1 MTASF
6 ERPQSLNVG
15 RLSVWGAALR
25 ASVMT
30 FLRGSKMGSSSGE
43 LKSAVRNN
51 GVSASN
57 GDLGHDELYRLAA
70 CRRPHVVKMC
80 VHVGYVPAVGL
91 ASEQRPRTCTLACG
105 IPSHRHLVGRI
116 REPEGAALDHL
127 ELAVAVVYCHHLTL
141 GLAILAAYAYAFVV
155 GQVDVEECH
164 LIGTRLLQAEQ
175 RRLLVV
181 YHVYGCLLAVLPA
194 VVAVGIGRGAHAD
207 VVRYDLDGGRLLRR
221 AARYQRGG
229 AYDKRKDFI
238 HCIL

>member
-1 MTASF
+1 MFRPSALLRNNAHVHVRLHAASH
-6 ERPQSLNVG
+6 PID
-15 RLSVWGAALR
+15 
-25 ASVMT
+25 T
-30 FLRGSKMGSSSGE
+30 SSG
-43 LKSAVRNN
+43 
-51 GVSASN
+51 
-57 GDLGHDELYRLAA
+57 
-70 CRRPHVVKMC
+70 
-80 VHVGYVPAVGL
+80 
-91 ASEQRPRTCTLACG
+91 
-105 IPSHRHLVGRI
+105 
-116 REPEGAALDHL
+116 
-127 ELAVAVVYCHHLTL
+127 HHLTL

-155 GQVDVEECH
+155 GQVAVEECH

-229 AYDKRKDFI
+229 AYDKRKDFL